1 MSRKRRVWGWPA
13 GDLLQS
19 RRVRSIR
26 TRSVNS
32 KQSRPGRETGRRR
45 RWPKLRWV
53 AAAVIGVTAAVTTT
67 FVLLGD
73 SDSDGPAAPRALT
86 SDEVNRLAITRF
98 LNYQAGG
105 RAVRITV
112 PNPAGGLVVT
122 GSVDYR
128 THTGYGVVRGTGRDT
143 SSDGLIRWTA
153 TTVLVH
159 PMTDP
164 PAAAPASPP
173 ASGWHSRPLRT
184 SGMTLDS
191 SLAIALRLGND
202 RPDNSVLLSQSGASW
217 AGRDRVRGHRTDIM
231 NGPDADSEAGT
242 AGSEASTSGN
252 VRYWIDSDGTM
263 HRVQATI
270 ASEPQPVV
278 YDFDTQKYVP
288 VQPVPGTK
296 PAP

>member
-1 MSRKRRVWGWPA
+1 MSRKRRVWWCPA

-26 TRSVNS
+26 TRSVNN
-32 KQSRPGRETGRRR
+32 KQGRPGREAGRRR

-53 AAAVIGVTAAVTTT
+53 AAAAVGIAAAVTTA

-73 SDSDGPAAPRALT
+73 SDGPTAPRALT
-86 SDEVNRLAITRF
+86 SDEVDRLAITRF
-98 LNYQAGG
+98 LNYEAGG

-122 GSVDYR
+122 GSIDYR

-143 SSDGLIRWTA
+143 SSDGLIQWTA

-173 ASGWHSRPLRT
+173 ASGWHSRPLQT

-217 AGRDRVRGHRTDIM
+217 VGEDQVRGHRTDIM
-231 NGPDADSEAGT
+231 NGPDAGGEAR
-242 AGSEASTSGN
+242 TSGT
-252 VRYWIDSDGTM
+252 VRYWIDSGGTM
-263 HRVQATI
+263 HRVQAGI
-270 ASEPQPVV
+270 ASESRPVV
-278 YDFDTQKYVP
+278 FDFDTQKYAP
-288 VQPVPGTK
+288 VKPVPGVT